1 MTLEEVGTWTGNVAD
16 IGPIYPWVGGEWIM
30 AIVLLVIWVV
40 WHIWQFSMENRNYED
55 DLQTLRREGNM
66 ERALRGE
73 RILRS
78 M

>member
-1 MTLEEVGTWTGNVAD
+1 MTLEEVGTWTGNVAE
-16 IGPIYPWVGGEWIM
+16 IGPIYPWFGSEVVM
-30 AIVLLVIWVV
+30 TIVLLAIWIIWHV
-40 WHIWQFSMENRNYED
+40 WQIGMEESNFHD
-55 DLQTLRREGNM
+55 DMQTLKREGNM